1 MRYFSLIQEKT
12 FDCIFFLKYILTS
25 VIRYSLTF
33 LVKEISQITIGLELE
48 ISDHDRMLSSGL
60 NIKPSG
66 MSYVCMA
73 LASVT
78 CTSAVCITI
87 ELIGS

>member
-33 LVKEISQITIGLELE
+33 PVKEITIGLELE
-48 ISDHDRMLSSGL
+48 ISNHDRILSSGL

-66 MSYVCMA
+66 MSYACMA

-87 ELIGS
+87 ELMGS